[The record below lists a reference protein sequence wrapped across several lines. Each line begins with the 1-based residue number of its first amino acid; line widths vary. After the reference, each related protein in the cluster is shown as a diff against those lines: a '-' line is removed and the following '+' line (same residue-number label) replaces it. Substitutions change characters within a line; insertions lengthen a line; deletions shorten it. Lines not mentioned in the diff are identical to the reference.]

1 MGLHC
6 LMSPRL
12 CNAIS
17 ITAEFTKRLAVHSL
31 GRLRYIPS
39 RPRCIPALSRI
50 ASRRFL
56 RCIPSRPALHPVALS
71 RIAPRRVLCCIPS
84 RPALH
89 PVALSRE
96 APEWSSEGL
105 SDSSCVYDSKRL
117 FFQPPELRGEG
128 SSFPIGVQAP
138 FPSSSPLSITET
150 LVFKLKAP
158 EGRRPSPPPWVFRDP
173 PWVFSDITTWQALP

>member
-71 RIAPRRVLCCIPS
+71 R
-84 RPALH
+84 
-89 PVALSRE
+89 E

-117 FFQPPELRGEG
+117 FFSLRGSGARE
-128 SSFPIGVQAP
+128 A
-138 FPSSSPLSITET
+138 LS
-150 LVFKLKAP
+150 LL
-158 EGRRPSPPPWVFRDP
+158 R
-173 PWVFSDITTWQALP
+173 L

>member
-117 FFQPPELRGEG
+117 FFSLRGSGARE
-128 SSFPIGVQAP
+128 A
-138 FPSSSPLSITET
+138 LS
-150 LVFKLKAP
+150 LL
-158 EGRRPSPPPWVFRDP
+158 R
-173 PWVFSDITTWQALP
+173 L